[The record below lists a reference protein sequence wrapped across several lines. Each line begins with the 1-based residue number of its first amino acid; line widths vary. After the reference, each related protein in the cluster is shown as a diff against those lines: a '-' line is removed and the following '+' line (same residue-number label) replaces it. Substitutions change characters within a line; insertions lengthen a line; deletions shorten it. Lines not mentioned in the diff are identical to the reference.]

1 MTFTETNKKAH
12 PQGADRNVQVEN
24 NTELTESQ
32 LYDLR
37 KRMILE
43 VLGTDRA
50 MTAREIADELGF
62 VERNSTAPRLSE
74 LEERGVV
81 EKVGKKFDK
90 LTRRMVTVYRRVIE

>member
-1 MTFTETNKKAH
+1 MQTNKKAH
-12 PQGADRNVQVEN
+12 PLGADLNNQLKD

-43 VLGTDRA
+43 VLGRDRA

-62 VERNSTAPRLSE
+62 VERNSTAPRLTE
-74 LEERGVV
+74 LEERGIV

-90 LTRRMVTVYRRVIE
+90 VTRRMVTIYRRTE

>member
-1 MTFTETNKKAH
+1 MTFTNKKGLQA
-12 PQGADRNVQVEN
+12 ADPKSQIKN

-43 VLGTDRA
+43 VLGKDRA
-50 MTAREIADELGF
+50 MTAREIAEELGF
-62 VERNSTAPRLSE
+62 VERNSTAPRLTE
-74 LEERGVV
+74 LEEKGIV

-90 LTRRMVTVYRRVIE
+90 VTRRMVTVYRRVIE

>member
-1 MTFTETNKKAH
+1 MTFTNKKGL
-12 PQGADRNVQVEN
+12 QDADPKSQINN

-43 VLGTDRA
+43 VLGKDRA

-74 LEERGVV
+74 LEERGIV

-90 LTRRMVTVYRRVIE
+90 VTKRMVTVYRRTE